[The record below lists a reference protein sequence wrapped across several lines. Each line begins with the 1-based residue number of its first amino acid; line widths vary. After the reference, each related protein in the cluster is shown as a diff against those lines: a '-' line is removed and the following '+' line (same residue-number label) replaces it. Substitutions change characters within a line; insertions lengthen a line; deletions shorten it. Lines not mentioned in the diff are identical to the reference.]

1 MCIVFLTRLVD
12 ERTYFQLTL
21 DNGTHCV
28 TTSWLDMARSTPIGQ
43 EFELTVQDDPLEFQF
58 TLQTKLEP
66 PRQQPPQLPTAAA
79 AAPVIQKK
87 SSGSTFRN
95 LLVSSKK
102 RKDNERKAQEEADRL
117 ALQRQQEAQAAAKRN
132 QKATAWDLLHD
143 LVGQDGSFARA
154 YVCLNNYEDAAYG
167 RPLIVDIPCF
177 NEWAVDDS
185 GVSSVKSKRG
195 GVVRRPPYRVGKL
208 EIQLLYVPI
217 PKGAGG
223 DDMPKSMNACIRE
236 LKEAE
241 EVKDKTWEGHL
252 SQQGGDCPV
261 SVSLINHHHQLL
273 TTPVLAPSLL
283 PFERHKTYRLPR
295 DDTAAACYHQP
306 CQGNQA
312 ARRQECT
319 QTAVG
324 YQVWWSSQ
332 VGLCRGRGRLHVR

>member
-1 MCIVFLTRLVD
+1 LLTQLAD

-28 TTSWLDMARSTPIGQ
+28 TTSWLDMARSAPIGQ

-66 PRQQPPQLPTAAA
+66 PRQQPPQLPTAV

-95 LLVSSKK
+95 LLVSPKK
-102 RKDNERKAQEEADRL
+102 RKDKERKAQEEADRL
-117 ALQRQQEAQAAAKRN
+117 ALQKQQEAQAAAKRN

-261 SVSLINHHHQLL
+261 SSSLLLYRDQLL
-273 TTPVLAPSLL
+273 TAPVLASSLF
-283 PFERHKTYRLPR
+283 PFERHKTHCLPR
-295 DDTAAACYHQP
+295 DNTAAACYYQP
-306 CQGNQA
+306 RQGNQA
-312 ARRQECT
+312 ARRQECA
-319 QTAVG
+319 QAAIS
-324 YQVWWSSQ
+324 YQVWRSSQ
-332 VGLCRGRGRLHVR
+332 VGFRRGRGGLHVC